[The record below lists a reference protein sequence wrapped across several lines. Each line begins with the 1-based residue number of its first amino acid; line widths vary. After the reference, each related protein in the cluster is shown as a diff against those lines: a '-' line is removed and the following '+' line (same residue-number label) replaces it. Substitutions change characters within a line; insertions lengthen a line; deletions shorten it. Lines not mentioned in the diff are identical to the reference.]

1 MKCKGKLA
9 EDDIWLNVEK
19 IHSQFY
25 EFLFEF
31 TLICSVNPYCGSV
44 SELDSGLSTK
54 IVEEQLLEVLP
65 LLGLN
70 SREG

>member
-1 MKCKGKLA
+1 MSFF
-9 EDDIWLNVEK
+9 LN
-19 IHSQFY
+19 SL
-25 EFLFEF
+25 LFV
-31 TLICSVNPYCGSV
+31 CSVNPYCGSV

>member
-1 MKCKGKLA
+1 MSFF
-9 EDDIWLNVEK
+9 LN
-19 IHSQFY
+19 SL
-25 EFLFEF
+25 LFV
-31 TLICSVNPYCGSV
+31 CSVNPYCGSV

-54 IVEEQLLEVLP
+54 IVEEQKLLEVLP